1 MTLQQLQ
8 LERDLDTATSN
19 GEQLARTQI
28 ILAIGY
34 LSQGLSFEPS
44 DIRELLNE
52 IMSDYPERP
61 KLRVVAGTKHRVTQ

>member
-1 MTLQQLQ
+1 VTLHQ
-8 LERDLDTATSN
+8 LEHDLDTATNN

-44 DIRELLNE
+44 EIRALLDD

-61 KLRVVAGTKHRVTQ
+61 KLRIVAGTKHRVN